1 MNTDLALLICED
13 LCPATPA
20 TPATS
25 TRGGVLTV
33 EICVPKDLVNQP
45 EGLEFGFLGVSI
57 LMALM
62 A

>member
-1 MNTDLALLICED
+1 MNTDFALLICES
-13 LCPATPA
+13 LRPA

-25 TRGGVLTV
+25 TRGGVLAV
-33 EICVPKDLVNQP
+33 GICVLKDLVSQP